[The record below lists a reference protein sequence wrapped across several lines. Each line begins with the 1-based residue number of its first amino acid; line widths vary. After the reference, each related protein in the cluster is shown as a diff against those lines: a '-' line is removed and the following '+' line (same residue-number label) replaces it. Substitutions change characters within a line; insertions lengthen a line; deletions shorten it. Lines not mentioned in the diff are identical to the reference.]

1 MVVVVDVYFVCV
13 FVHTLRLVDL
23 QACVCV
29 WSFASVTMLRADT
42 VS

>member
-1 MVVVVDVYFVCV
+1 MYIVECGYA
-13 FVHTLRLVDL
+13 HMELLRLVDL
-23 QACVCV
+23 QSCLCV